1 MKACKMKLSELQMPE
16 RNVRIHTEQQIREFE
31 KSVKMFGQLRP
42 LVVDENNTILAG
54 NGLFVTLK
62 KMGYEKADVY
72 KFDDLTEN
80 QKKKLMIADNRIFT
94 LGIENLETLNAFLEE
109 LSGDLE
115 IPGFD
120 EDVLR
125 QMTADA
131 EQVTQ
136 EIATYGTL
144 DSEEVQRIK
153 ENAARK
159 AAKEETGS
167 EPSQED
173 AGQDTAQAQ
182 RNDEDHPAN
191 AAETGRYVICP
202 KCGAQIW
209 L

>member
-1 MKACKMKLSELQMPE
+1 MKACKMKLSQLQMPE

-54 NGLFVTLK
+54 NGLFATMK
-62 KMGYEKADVY
+62 KMGFEKADVY

-94 LGIENLETLNAFLEE
+94 LGIENLETLNEFLDE

-120 EDVLR
+120 EEILR

-131 EQVTQ
+131 QQVTE
-136 EIATYGTL
+136 EIAAYGTL
-144 DSEEVQRIK
+144 DPEEVQKIK
-153 ENAARK
+153 DNAARK
-159 AAKEETGS
+159 ATKEETGS
-167 EPSQED
+167 EPSDDDYFFVLSQWLL
-173 AGQDTAQAQ
+173 
-182 RNDEDHPAN
+182 AN
-191 AAETGRYVICP
+191 QFSSKP
-202 KCGAQIW
+202 QIT
-209 L
+209 LFF

>member
-1 MKACKMKLSELQMPE
+1 MKACKMKLSELKMPE

-62 KMGYEKADVY
+62 KMGFKDANVY

-120 EDVLR
+120 EDILR
-125 QMTADA
+125 QMSADA
-131 EQVTQ
+131 DQVTE
-136 EIATYGTL
+136 EIAGYGML
-144 DSEEVQRIK
+144 DAEEVQRIK
-153 ENAARK
+153 EAAAKK
-159 AAKEETGS
+159 AAKEEPKEGENGS
-167 EPSQED
+167 ITCTNAENMHDSTTDGHTEP
-173 AGQDTAQAQ
+173 AQ
-182 RNDEDHPAN
+182 
-191 AAETGRYVICP
+191 TGRYVICP
-202 KCGAQIW
+202 NCGEQIW

>member
-1 MKACKMKLSELQMPE
+1 MKACKMKLSQLQMPE
-16 RNVRIHTEQQIREFE
+16 RNVRIHTEQQIWEFE

-54 NGLFVTLK
+54 NGLFVTMK
-62 KMGYEKADVY
+62 KMGFKEADVY

-109 LSGDLE
+109 LSGDFD

-120 EDVLR
+120 EDILR

-131 EQVTQ
+131 EQVTE

-153 ENAARK
+153 ENAAKR
-159 AAKEETGS
+159 AAKEESGS
-167 EPSQED
+167 EPSQENNGES
-173 AGQDTAQAQ
+173 AAPAQQDGEN
-182 RNDEDHPAN
+182 RCVS
-191 AAETGRYVICP
+191 AAETGRYVVCP
-202 KCGAQIW
+202 KCGEQIW

>member
-1 MKACKMKLSELQMPE
+1 MKACKMKLSDLQMPE

-54 NGLFVTLK
+54 NGLYTTMK

-94 LGIENLETLNAFLEE
+94 LGIENLETLNAFLDE
-109 LSGDLE
+109 LSGDYE

-120 EDVLR
+120 EDILR

-131 EQVTQ
+131 QQVTE
-136 EIATYGTL
+136 EISSYGML
-144 DSEEVQRIK
+144 DPDEVQKIK
-153 ENAARK
+153 ESAAKK
-159 AAKEETGS
+159 AAKEGTGS
-167 EPSQED
+167 EPSQ
-173 AGQDTAQAQ
+173 
-182 RNDEDHPAN
+182 DEDSTDDGTGPDSGSGAH

-202 KCGAQIW
+202 NCGEQIW

>member
-1 MKACKMKLSELQMPE
+1 MKACKMKLSQLQMPE

-54 NGLFVTLK
+54 NGLFVTMK
-62 KMGYEKADVY
+62 KMGYKEADVY

-109 LSGDLE
+109 LSGDFD

-120 EDVLR
+120 EDILR

-131 EQVTQ
+131 EQVTE
-136 EIATYGTL
+136 EIAAYGTL

-153 ENAARK
+153 ENAAKK
-159 AAKEETGS
+159 AAKGETGS
-167 EPSQED
+167 EPSQDDE
-173 AGQDTAQAQ
+173 AEGAASAQQDGEN
-182 RNDEDHPAN
+182 RCVS

-202 KCGAQIW
+202 KCGEQIW